1 MLALAGMRTLLVLI
15 LAAIVATIACGK
27 PKVSVAPDVPALAH
41 VLIPAPASFSGG
53 SGAPFAVTPSTR
65 IIVNDPLAVTAGR
78 VLAGMI
84 AASPRAATQVELIAQ
99 EAQPD
104 GAFVLLIDPKANTGE
119 EGYVLSV
126 NATRVVARAE
136 RPAGLFYAVQTLRQL
151 MPAEVEHEW
160 LRRKRLTV
168 PPVEIADAPRFG
180 WRGAMLDVARH
191 FFDAGEVMRVIDLM
205 ALHKLNRLHLHLA
218 DDQGWRIQID
228 SWPNLTRHG
237 SLTEVGG
244 GPGGFY
250 SKAEYAAIVRY
261 AADRFITIVPEID
274 MPGHTNAALSS
285 YPELN
290 CDGIAP
296 PLFTGI
302 DVGFSVLCWDSDATY
317 RFIDDVIREIAAMTP
332 GPYFHI
338 GGDEVKKLTPG
349 QYAAFIARAE
359 AAVRRHGKRM
369 IGWDEIAAVALD
381 PSSVI
386 QYWRPGAPKGDL
398 GRTGKVIFSPANKL
412 YLDMK
417 YTEST
422 RIGLDWAGRIDVRD
436 SYEWDPAMMV
446 SGLDASSI
454 LGVEGPL
461 WTETV
466 ARRADLDYL
475 MFPRLAGIAE
485 IGWTPQSG
493 RAWEDYRLRLAAQ
506 ADRWTALGLNFYRS
520 PHVPWRRP

>member
-1 MLALAGMRTLLVLI
+1 MRRLLVLT
-15 LAAIVATIACGK
+15 LAAIVPTIACGK
-27 PKVSVAPDVPALAH
+27 PNVSVAPAGPAPVHA
-41 VLIPAPASFSGG
+41 LIPAPASFSRGT
-53 SGAPFAVTPSTR
+53 GAPFAVTPSTR
-65 IIVNDPLAVTAGR
+65 IIVNDPLAVNVGR
-78 VLAGMI
+78 FLADLI
-84 AASPRAATQVELIAQ
+84 AAAPRAAAPVELIAQ
-99 EAQPD
+99 QTQPD
-104 GAFVLLIDPKANTGE
+104 DAFVLLIDADANTGN

-126 NATRVVARAE
+126 SAARVVARAK

-151 MPAEVEHEW
+151 MPAAVEHEW

-191 FFDAGEVMRVIDLM
+191 FFDAGDVRRLIDLM

-285 YPELN
+285 YPQLN

-302 DVGFSVLCWDSDATY
+302 DVGFSVLCWDADATY
-317 RFIDDVIREIAAMTP
+317 RFIDDVIRELAAMTP

-338 GGDEVKKLTPG
+338 GGDEVKKLTPD

-359 AAVRRHGKRM
+359 AAVRRHGKIM
-369 IGWDEIAAVALD
+369 IGWDEIAAVPLESA
-381 PSSVI
+381 SII

-398 GRTGKVIFSPANKL
+398 GQTGKVIFSPANKL

-417 YTEST
+417 YSEATP
-422 RIGLDWAGRIDVRD
+422 IGLDWAGRIEVRD
-436 SYEWDPAMMV
+436 SYDWDPAAMV
-446 SGLDASSI
+446 SGLAASAI

-485 IGWTPQSG
+485 IGWTPQTG
-493 RAWEDYRLRLAAQ
+493 RRWDDYRLRLAAQ
-506 ADRWTALGLNFYRS
+506 ADRWTALGINFYRS